1 MPLQKGH
8 RLEQKARILQ
18 PITVKHIACIG
29 IWARE
34 RVVMR
39 KEQNIKGWIT
49 ALAVIATVT
58 AVLPAIGA
66 QASNQRANAEWSEAA
81 AEFRANGLNMTEVLQ
96 FETPRLRDAADIRS
110 LSPLRVE
117 HRRWAET
124 RASEHQCLAEA
135 VYYEARSESR
145 SGQLAVADV
154 VKNRVKSKHY
164 PNSICAVVYEGAH
177 RPFACQFSFACDGS
191 MDRAPTGKAWQRSLD
206 IAQLS
211 LTGFV
216 PDMTKNS
223 THYHTIE
230 IEPDWAQTLEF
241 KATIGFHKFYR
252 PSWRER
258 NASTSAIAIAPPT

>member
-1 MPLQKGH
+1 
-8 RLEQKARILQ
+8 
-18 PITVKHIACIG
+18 
-29 IWARE
+29 
-34 RVVMR
+34 MR
-39 KEQNIKGWIT
+39 SMHNIKGWMT
-49 ALAVIATVT
+49 AVAVIATVS
-58 AVLPAIGA
+58 AIIPAIGA
-66 QASNQRANAEWSEAA
+66 QASQQRDLAHWSEAA
-81 AEFRANGLNMTEVLQ
+81 AEFRASNVDTIAFLETT
-96 FETPRLRDAADIRS
+96 TPRLRDAEDIRA

-117 HRRWAET
+117 HRRWAEN

-164 PNSICAVVYEGAH
+164 PNSICDVVYQGAH

-191 MDRAPTGKAWQRSLD
+191 MDRAPKGKAWERSQN
-206 IAQLS
+206 IAQVS

-216 PDMTKNS
+216 SDLTKNS
-223 THYHTIE
+223 THYHTVAIN
-230 IEPDWAQTLEF
+230 PDWAETLEF

-258 NASTSAIAIAPPT
+258 HNGTAAIAIAPPPP

>member
-1 MPLQKGH
+1 
-8 RLEQKARILQ
+8 
-18 PITVKHIACIG
+18 
-29 IWARE
+29 
-34 RVVMR
+34 MR
-39 KEQNIKGWIT
+39 KMQKISGWMTATLVIT
-49 ALAVIATVT
+49 ASAAVI
-58 AVLPAIGA
+58 PAIA
-66 QASNQRANAEWSEAA
+66 SQASTQRENAKWAEAA
-81 AEFRANGLNMTEVLQ
+81 AEFRAAEIETLAFTQV
-96 FETPRLRDAADIRS
+96 ETPRLRDVADIRS
-110 LSPLRVE
+110 LSPLRRE
-117 HRRWAET
+117 HRQWAEN
-124 RASEHQCLAEA
+124 RAAEHQCLAEA

-191 MDRAPTGKAWQRSLD
+191 MDHAPKGKAWQRSQD

-223 THYHTIE
+223 THYHTVQ
-230 IEPDWAQTLEF
+230 IEPNWSKTLEY

-258 NASTSAIAIAPPT
+258 NSGTATIAIAPPA

>member
-1 MPLQKGH
+1 
-8 RLEQKARILQ
+8 
-18 PITVKHIACIG
+18 
-29 IWARE
+29 
-34 RVVMR
+34 MR
-39 KEQNIKGWIT
+39 KTQKIKGWVT
-49 ALAVIATVT
+49 ALAVIGT
-58 AVLPAIGA
+58 AAIVIPTIGA
-66 QASNQRANAEWSEAA
+66 QASTQRVNAEWAEAA
-81 AEFRANGLNMTEVLQ
+81 AEFRASDVQPVAFTAV
-96 FETPRLRDAADIRS
+96 ETPRLRDVSDIRS

-117 HRRWAET
+117 HRRWAEN

-145 SGQLAVADV
+145 SGRLAVADV

-164 PNSICAVVYEGAH
+164 PNSICGVVYEGSH

-191 MDRAPTGKAWQRSLD
+191 MDVAPKGKAWQRSQD

-223 THYHTIE
+223 THYHTIA
-230 IEPDWAQTLEF
+230 INPDWAETLEF

-258 NASTSAIAIAPPT
+258 GSSTAAIAIAPPA

>member
-1 MPLQKGH
+1 
-8 RLEQKARILQ
+8 
-18 PITVKHIACIG
+18 
-29 IWARE
+29 
-34 RVVMR
+34 MR
-39 KEQNIKGWIT
+39 KTQKIKGWVT
-49 ALAVIATVT
+49 ALAVIGT
-58 AVLPAIGA
+58 AAIVIPTIGA
-66 QASNQRANAEWSEAA
+66 QASTQRVNAEWAEAA
-81 AEFRANGLNMTEVLQ
+81 AEFRASDVQPVAFTAV
-96 FETPRLRDAADIRS
+96 ETPRLRDVSDIRS

-117 HRRWAET
+117 HRRWAEN

-164 PNSICAVVYEGAH
+164 PNSICGVVYEGSH

-191 MDRAPTGKAWQRSLD
+191 MDVAPKGKAWQRSQD

-223 THYHTIE
+223 THYHTIA
-230 IEPDWAQTLEF
+230 INPDWAETLEF

-258 NASTSAIAIAPPT
+258 GSSTAAIAIAPPA